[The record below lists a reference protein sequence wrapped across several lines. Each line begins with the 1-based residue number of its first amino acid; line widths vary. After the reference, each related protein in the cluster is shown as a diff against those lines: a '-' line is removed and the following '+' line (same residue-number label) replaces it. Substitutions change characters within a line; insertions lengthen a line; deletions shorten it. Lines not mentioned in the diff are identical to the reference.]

1 MYRNLNEKEM
11 KEKTGKLR
19 VKILEMLCEAGSGH
33 TGGSL
38 SCVDILAV
46 LYNKVMNIDPKNPGW
61 EKRDRFV
68 LSKGHC
74 CPALYAVLADLG
86 YFDEKELMTLRKYG
100 SMLQGHP
107 YMYDTPGIEVST
119 GSLGQGLSVA
129 AGMALAAKMDG
140 LDIRTYC
147 LMGDGELQEGQIWE
161 AAMAAGHYG
170 LDKLC
175 GIVDKNNLQI
185 DGRVEDVMNIDPLAD
200 KFRAFNWNVTE
211 TDGHDPAR
219 IEDSFNR
226 AAQCKNKPTVIIAH
240 TVKGKGVSF
249 MENKSGWHG
258 QAPDCSQLKQALAE
272 LDGLSR
278 GE

>member
-1 MYRNLNEKEM
+1 MYRNLNKEQM
-11 KEKTGKLR
+11 KKKTGELR

-33 TGGSL
+33 SGGSL

-46 LYNKVMNIDPKNPGW
+46 LYNKVMSIDPQNPAW
-61 EKRDRFV
+61 EKRDRFI

-100 SMLQGHP
+100 SILQGHP
-107 YMYDTPGIEVST
+107 YMHDTPGLEVSS
-119 GSLGQGLSVA
+119 GSLGQGLSIA
-129 AGMALAAKMDG
+129 AGMALVVKMDG
-140 LDIRTYC
+140 LANRTYC

-161 AAMAAGHYG
+161 AAMAAGHYK
-170 LDKLC
+170 LDNLC

-185 DGRVEDVMNIDPLAD
+185 DGRVEDVMDINPLAE
-200 KFRAFNWNVTE
+200 KFRAFNWDVIE
-211 TDGHDPAR
+211 IDGHDFSQ
-219 IEDSFNR
+219 IEDSFNK
-226 AAQCKNKPTVIIAH
+226 AVYLKNKPTVIIAH

-249 MENKSGWHG
+249 MENKSEWHG
-258 QAPDCSQLKQALAE
+258 QAPDRSQLKQALAE
-272 LDGLSR
+272 LGGPSE

>member
-1 MYRNLNEKEM
+1 VYRNLNKDQMGEKARE
-11 KEKTGKLR
+11 LR

-33 TGGSL
+33 SGGSL

-46 LYNKVMNIDPKNPGW
+46 LYNKVMNIDPKNPAW

-100 SMLQGHP
+100 SILQGHP
-107 YMYDTPGIEVST
+107 YMHDTPGIEVSS
-119 GSLGQGLSVA
+119 GSLGQGLSIA

-140 LDIRTYC
+140 LANRTYC

-161 AAMAAGHYG
+161 AVMAAGHYR
-170 LDKLC
+170 LDNLC

-185 DGRVEDVMNIDPLAD
+185 DGRVEDVMDINPLAE
-200 KFRAFNWNVTE
+200 KFRAFNWEVVE
-211 TDGHDPAR
+211 MDGHDLSR
-219 IEDSFNR
+219 IEDSFNK
-226 AAQCKNKPTVIIAH
+226 AAYVKNKPTVIIAH

-249 MENKSGWHG
+249 MENKSEWHG
-258 QAPDCSQLKQALAE
+258 QAPDRSRLKQALTE
-272 LDGLSR
+272 LGGPSR